1 MSLLNQTE
9 VQTLQVNNLFIN
21 GQYINTSGA
30 LIGNSITTRLTTQVI
45 INDQTK
51 NQALYANILTLEGE
65 ISGNVNPNLVVV
77 DARLTALESNVS
89 ILQGNVVFL
98 QDEIDNINSN
108 VSGINA
114 NTQYL
119 NAPYNGLGGS
129 TSYFT
134 NGLQVWNGADE
145 SGNGIFSYIDGSAPP
160 NQIQLSVQNSRSI
173 FLDGGTTTIA
183 PTSGGNV
190 NIQGSGGT
198 LPFNFNV
205 GAGLL
210 NNTVTISSADLNI
223 IGNGN
228 SGISMYVEPATLVP
242 PNPAYDR
249 LDLRATDELRMF
261 AEDSVVGKVVVP
273 PPDEA
278 NGGGEFGAIGTG
290 SYLTGRNGG
299 TCSIDLPSGASN
311 STINIGTTQGITDLG
326 YKIITIGSGG
336 ATQLRNSSTFLKGD
350 NYLPLNPI
358 TNTGLWDAI
367 MYVGLPTV
375 YSGPLNGPI
384 KTTYT
389 PYFKSISTFFAGPT
403 INSFVSGAGT
413 FTVLV
418 GIGAINLAAGAGG
431 LTATV
436 GGGLLA
442 LTALAGGIAATTAG
456 GAIQLTSGAGA
467 ISCTTGAGP
476 IQLETN
482 LGDILIQS
490 GGAPGGV
497 SGSTYITPKDYLILD
512 PDLQVIIGENGNQPT
527 YTNLI
532 DTYNQYTLT
541 GNVFINQGGQDV
553 VISNVFQTTT
563 QTTYLRP
570 ANYANITFLQTNP
583 NILTGNAYMTIFNMD
598 TGNTVYISSS
608 VYVGPGGSS
617 GPFTFGSV
625 DLILPSSANLVAKVY
640 PEVIYANLSEYR
652 YSTWNSNTQVAS
664 NIGVQINIK
673 TVPNEINTTAY
684 VNVFGNVYLE
694 NELDS
699 LSIIR
704 CYSNTTTNQSIISNN
719 YISTTGNVNALN
731 FIGNAVIANNYIS
744 TNGNVNALNFIGNA
758 VVLANNATTPSLT
771 QNALY
776 NIGGNLY
783 FNGNVVNNNGNVNS
797 VNGLTHLSFP
807 AETPNPFPL
816 PSAYTTNS
824 VVITSEILE
833 NDGTGL
839 IDLGCPVLGI
849 KNQPVFSFCPP
860 ITVSST
866 LVIFFDNLNGSANFF
881 NPQTNVWQMG
891 VISFQSTAAITINIF
906 SACLA
911 PAIAP
916 LFPNQ
921 SLIVSGNFNVVVC
934 PGTINFQNN
943 INGIVSIDL
952 TTFAI
957 NPLYDQI
964 TQTQGRLGIIAV
976 AAIPGGVN
984 NYPTYAT
991 NGTQILFAYGGQC
1004 VNVSTIGG
1012 FGFYMVS
1019 SSYPQQTFIGGGPA
1033 GAFNNPPSN
1042 PNSTSAINTITY
1054 GPILGL
1060 IFVGGSYI
1068 NWNIGA
1074 GSGNITQYGSM
1085 VGYASTGTW
1094 NSTVS
1099 ITQIGTPNNNWSGRL
1114 GIVQSN
1120 TDTLG
1125 DFFFSGDFKC
1135 PVGSLPISVY
1145 SYPNANSY
1153 ATNPYPTLNYPDSGA
1168 YSTAEITFSV
1178 STPSTLSTITAQA
1191 FAGIG
1196 YIPILTNTGG
1206 QQQGIN
1212 TPKAVWSYT
1221 ATASVQY
1228 STNPVSGNFTING
1241 SGFFARGIN
1250 LYPLR
1255 NTFYTGIYVQVVNS
1269 SIPGGQVIYESVPIN
1284 IPQSGVDNEPYYLE
1298 FNNPTSGYDAYP
1310 SLVDG
1315 SSYYFNVL
1323 PSSETGGN
1331 GWWYDDYGTQ
1341 SDTTFFVCSSNYL
1354 TAGNGSTQTITLNPA
1369 IPLEVGINYTLS
1381 FLSIDADITGTQFM
1395 ALDTTT
1401 SPGNSFFTSTGSQQS
1416 GTGLINII
1424 DSAWVNYLNF
1434 SRPVQIPNMLGGIPS
1449 QPTISVCGTDLQH
1462 IYKCGWGM
1470 TPSPYTGTWVGEN
1483 QYIFSNYTANTT
1495 QTTPPSSNGQIVW
1508 NSFTQSSATA
1518 IYVST
1523 TDNSSINN
1531 TTQLLKCSRGD
1542 ILLLQDISGNYQEFQ
1557 LTGNPVNNTTYIQ
1570 YNVALS
1576 QAVGSA
1582 FTNGEAVKIT
1592 IYEFNAYQKTPIP
1605 IGVNGYYI
1613 LARDTTAGNGAI
1625 YLQSGVS
1632 QAVGAYRFI
1641 PPIINTSLTF
1651 QNGIRFSLA
1660 DSNITRTSNLVNFI
1674 NESSSI
1680 TMTQSVSDPT
1690 LWILTSQSGN
1700 MGFSSI

>member
-1 MSLLNQTE
+1 MSQFNLRFVPTLSCNEFLLNGQRFNT
-9 VQTLQVNNLFIN
+9 QAAAILAN
-21 GQYINTSGA
+21 GNIINTPA
-30 LIGNSITTRLTTQVI
+30 LTTEVI
-45 INDQTK
+45 INDATK
-51 NQALYANILTLEGE
+51 NQALFANIIALEGE
-65 ISGNVNPNLVVV
+65 VGGNVNPNLAIV
-77 DARLTALESNVS
+77 DARLTALEGNVS

-98 QDEIDNINSN
+98 QDEIDD
-108 VSGINA
+108 INA
-114 NTQYL
+114 NIQYL

-134 NGLQVWNGADE
+134 NGLQVWNGANE
-145 SGNGIFSYIDGSAPP
+145 SGNGIFSYVDGSAPA
-160 NQIQLSVQNSRSI
+160 NQIRLSVQNAKGI
-173 FLDGGTTTIA
+173 FLDGGSTTIA

-190 NIQGSGGT
+190 NITGSGGT
-198 LPFNFNV
+198 SPFNFNV

-210 NNTVTISSADLNI
+210 NNTVSMSSADLNI

-242 PNPAYDR
+242 PNPAIDR

-261 AEDSVVGKVVVP
+261 AEDSIVGKVVVP

-290 SYLTGRNGG
+290 SYLSGRNGG
-299 TCSIDLPSGASN
+299 TVSVDLLPGSSN
-311 STINIGTTQGITDLG
+311 STINIGTTQGLTDTG
-326 YKIITIGSGG
+326 FKTINIGSGG
-336 ATQLRNSSTFLKGD
+336 ISQLRNSSTFLAGD
-350 NYLPLNPI
+350 TFVPQLPI
-358 TNTGLWDAI
+358 TNTGLWDGIA
-367 MYVGLPTV
+367 YVGLPTLS
-375 YSGPLNGPI
+375 SGPLYGQL
-384 KTTYT
+384 KSTYT
-389 PYFKSISTFFAGPT
+389 PYVKSISTFFAGPT
-403 INSFVSGAGT
+403 VNSFVSGAGT
-413 FTVLV
+413 FSALV

-436 GGGLLA
+436 GGGVLA
-442 LTALAGGIAATTAG
+442 LTALAGGITQTTAG

-467 ISCTTGAGP
+467 ISATTGAGP

-497 SGSTYITPKDYLILD
+497 SGSTYITPKEYLILD
-512 PDLQVIIGENGNQPT
+512 PELQVIVGENGNQPT

-532 DTYNQYTLT
+532 DTYNQYTIT

-553 VISNVFQTTT
+553 VISNVFQTTS
-563 QTTYLRP
+563 QTTFLRP
-570 ANYANITFLQTNP
+570 ANYANISFLQTNP
-583 NILTGNAYMTIFNMD
+583 NVLTGNAYMTIFNND

-617 GPFTFGSV
+617 GPFTFGST
-625 DLILPSSANLVAKVY
+625 DLLLPSSANLVAKVY
-640 PEVIYANLSEYR
+640 PDITNANLSDYQ
-652 YSTWNSNTQVAS
+652 YSTWNSNIQVAS
-664 NIGVQINIK
+664 NIGVQVNVK
-673 TVPNEINTTAY
+673 TVPNEINTTHY
-684 VNVFGNVYLE
+684 VNIFGNVYLE

-699 LSIIR
+699 LSYIR
-704 CYSNTTTNQSIISNN
+704 CYSNINANQSIITNN
-719 YISTTGNVNALN
+719 SISTTGNVNA
-731 FIGNAVIANNYIS
+731 V
-744 TNGNVNALNFIGNA
+744 NFIGNA
-758 VVLANNATTPSLT
+758 VVLANNTSSPALT

-776 NIGGNLY
+776 NIAGNLY
-783 FNGNVVNNNGNVNS
+783 FNGNLVNTNSNVSS
-797 VNGLTHLSFP
+797 VNGLTHLAFP
-807 AETPNPFPL
+807 SETPNPFPL

-824 VVITSEILE
+824 VVITSEISQ
-833 NDGTGL
+833 NIGTGL

-860 ITVSST
+860 ITVSPT
-866 LVIFFDNLNGSANFF
+866 LVIFFDNLNGAANFF

-891 VISFQSTAAITINIF
+891 VISFQSTAAITINIT

-921 SLIVSGNFNVVVC
+921 SLIVAGNFNVVVC
-934 PGTINFQNN
+934 PGTVNFQNN
-943 INGIVSIDL
+943 INGVVSIDL

-964 TQTQGRLGIIAV
+964 TGTQGRLGVIAV

-1004 VNVSTIGG
+1004 VNSSTIGG

-1033 GAFNNPPSN
+1033 GAFNNPTNN

-1074 GSGNITQYGSM
+1074 ASGNITQYGSM

-1094 NSTVS
+1094 NNTVS

-1120 TDTLG
+1120 TDALG

-1135 PVGSLPISVY
+1135 PVGSLPITIY

-1153 ATNPYPTLNYPDSGA
+1153 ATNPYPTGDATDSGA
-1168 YSTAEITFSV
+1168 YSLNEITFSV
-1178 STPSTLSTITAQA
+1178 SSASTLSTITAQA
-1191 FAGIG
+1191 FSGIE
-1196 YIPILTNTGG
+1196 YVPILTNTGG
-1206 QQQGIN
+1206 QQVGIN
-1212 TPKAVWSYT
+1212 TSKAVWNYN
-1221 ATASVQY
+1221 ATTTLIPS
-1228 STNPVSGNFTING
+1228 SNPVSGNFVING

-1250 LYPLR
+1250 LYPDR
-1255 NTFYTGIYVQVVNS
+1255 NTFYNGIYIQVVNATV
-1269 SIPGGQVIYESVPIN
+1269 PGGQVIYQSAPIN
-1284 IPQSGVDNEPYYLE
+1284 IPQSSPQNQPYYLE
-1298 FNNPTSGYDAYP
+1298 FNNADPTTGTDCYP
-1310 SLVDG
+1310 PLVDG
-1315 SSYYFNVL
+1315 NSYYFLVL
-1323 PSSETGGN
+1323 PTSETQLN
-1331 GWWYDDYGTQ
+1331 WWYDDNGTQ
-1341 SDTTFFVCSSNYL
+1341 SDNTFFVCSSNYL
-1354 TAGNGSTQTITLNPA
+1354 TTGTGSTQTITLNPA
-1369 IPLEVGINYTLS
+1369 IPLEVGINYTIS
-1381 FLSIDADITGTQFM
+1381 FLCIDSDITGTQFM

-1508 NSFTQSSATA
+1508 NNATQSSATA
-1518 IYVST
+1518 IFVST
-1523 TDNSSINN
+1523 TDNSSVNN
-1531 TTQLLKCSRGD
+1531 TTQLLKCSIGD
-1542 ILLLQDISGNYQEFQ
+1542 ILLFQDIDGNYQEFQ

-1570 YNVALS
+1570 YNVSLS
-1576 QAVGSA
+1576 EAVGSA
-1582 FTNGEAVKIT
+1582 FTNGEAVKLT

-1625 YLQSGVS
+1625 YLQSGVA

-1690 LWILTSQSGN
+1690 LWILTAQSGN